1 MRPFVIFFSLLFF
14 VISIGVCTAA
24 VSDHVFWMELEVI
37 WNYNDPVNPSD
48 TEYEFDFEIQT
59 DEMVQRV
66 EVLTPGGL
74 TFEIPALPD
83 QYDWETDTWTNY
95 EYDSEE
101 DVWIWEYEKTTPAPA
116 ELNVYG
122 DGWYRVTVIYEV
134 GFDQT
139 MLWFGIP
146 NTTQPL
152 AQPTQQ

>member
-1 MRPFVIFFSLLFF
+1 MRPCIILFGF
-14 VISIGVCTAA
+14 LFAFMLTQVCTAA
-24 VSDHVFWMELEVI
+24 VADHVFWMEIEVL
-37 WNYNDPVNPSD
+37 WHYGDPIEPSD
-48 TEYEFDFEIQT
+48 TEYEFDIEIQT
-59 DEMVQRV
+59 DAMVRRV

-83 QYDWETDTWTNY
+83 QYNWETDTWTNY
-95 EYDSEE
+95 EYDSQE
-101 DVWIWEYEKTTPAPA
+101 DVWIWEYEKTTVSLA